1 MESIEDDRL
10 ISEVV
15 RSAVKRYRRGLEHVP
30 DDSPEFVEYHRSIV
44 LKWVFIIAC
53 ISIMFVVMGV
63 AITIG
68 DTPIGFFETYQ
79 IIFNHILHGAPP
91 ESSPE
96 FLKDYLVINIR
107 MPRIIIGLI
116 VGSALAACGVVMQN
130 ALKNPL
136 ADPYT
141 TGVSS
146 GAVFGVTI
154 SSLLGV
160 TIVSSV
166 YYISTFVNAFVFSL
180 VPVMIILLISKL
192 RSVSPVTMIMAG
204 ISVMYVFNAM
214 STVLKLMADPNDL
227 ADLYKWSVG
236 SLTFVG
242 WGAVPLMLTTTVVGL
257 TIMMA
262 LTKKLNILATGDENA
277 TAMGVNVD
285 SMRRFLLLIVAMV
298 AAVNVGFVG
307 LIGFVGLVAPHIA
320 RIFVGA
326 DNRYLLPASVAFGA
340 ALLIAADL
348 IGRTII
354 YPSILQ
360 VGVITSFMGGPMFL
374 WLLLR
379 KNSNMW

>member
-1 MESIEDDRL
+1 
-10 ISEVV
+10 VV
-15 RSAVKRYRRGLEHVP
+15 RDAVKRYRRNLENVP
-30 DDSPEFVEYHRSIV
+30 EDSPEFNEYHRAIV
-44 LKWVFIIAC
+44 LKWVFICAC
-53 ISIMFVVMGV
+53 ITVMIIVMGV

-68 DTPIGFFETYQ
+68 DTPIGFFETYE
-79 IIFNHILHGAPP
+79 IIFNHLLHGAPP
-91 ESSPE
+91 EGSPE

-107 MPRIIIGLI
+107 MPRIVIGMI

-160 TIVSSV
+160 TIVSDV

-180 VPVMIILLISKL
+180 VPVLIILLISKL

-242 WGAVPLMLTTTVVGL
+242 WGAVPLMLSTTAVGL
-257 TIMMA
+257 AIMMV
-262 LTKKLNILATGDENA
+262 LTKRLNILATGDENA

-326 DNRYLLPASVAFGA
+326 DNRYLLPASAAFGA

-360 VGVITSFMGGPMFL
+360 VGVITAFMGGPMFL